1 MIKGAKLLITA
12 YSIIILLC
20 IMIHE
25 FKRGDKG
32 WKAAFLIPVLILLAN
47 IVKF

>member
-1 MIKGAKLLITA
+1 MSVAGKLFVTA
-12 YSIIILLC
+12 YSIIVLTC

-32 WKAAFLIPVLILLAN
+32 WKAAFLIPIVILLAT
-47 IVKF
+47 I